1 MVKIEKIRDLYIASN
16 IFDTFDKS
24 SLKNLDYIKW
34 KDYVNASDL
43 FVWFENT
50 KDGQEILSKIDT
62 IPDDF
67 KESFISL
74 FNYTRCYTDYNS
86 KKDVYNISVVFYE
99 ELKRITVSFEK
110 KVTVDDL
117 KLCLEM
123 ANYLDALLLKDGKQ
137 IIDKKVIEELEQRD

>member
-1 MVKIEKIRDLYIASN
+1 MINIKSVRELYIASD

-24 SLKNLDYIKW
+24 SLKDLDYIKW
-34 KDYVNASDL
+34 KDYINASDL

-67 KESFISL
+67 KESFLSL
-74 FNYTRCYTDYNS
+74 FNYTRCYTNYNI
-86 KKDVYNISVVFYE
+86 KKNVYNISVAFYE

-110 KVTVDDL
+110 KVTIEDL
-117 KLCLEM
+117 KVFLEM
-123 ANYLDALLLKDGKQ
+123 AKHLDALLLKDGTE
-137 IIDKKVIEELEQRD
+137 IIDEKVIEELEKRK